1 MKAGAGNHDDS
12 GVRKVFGLVFVNGN
26 QGECGVEEG
35 SKFSFGERSKWGERL
50 FLVSF
55 VRQIGNGIKWNERV
69 QVVAVAYSTGT
80 RPLQEGFKRMFACFS
95 ESGQDIDLFESA
107 LAYYDCIT

>member
-50 FLVSF
+50 FSVVSF

-80 RPLQEGFKRMFACFS
+80 RPLQ
-95 ESGQDIDLFESA
+95 DLFKASKGCLLVSPN
-107 LAYYDCIT
+107 LAKISIHLNLR